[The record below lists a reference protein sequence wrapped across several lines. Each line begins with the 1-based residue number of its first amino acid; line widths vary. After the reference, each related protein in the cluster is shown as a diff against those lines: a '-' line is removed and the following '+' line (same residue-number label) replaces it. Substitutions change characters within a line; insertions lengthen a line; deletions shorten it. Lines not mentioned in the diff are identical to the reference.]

1 LKPQYDQI
9 QLDLQARSN
18 QVPLTNY
25 LPQISDAKGQLW
37 YLFTESGVNQ
47 NFYNYAVPD
56 GPIPRDRFIE
66 FVNRVN
72 TGAKRGVDLLA
83 LIPGV

>member
-1 LKPQYDQI
+1 M
-9 QLDLQARSN
+9 
-18 QVPLTNY
+18 
-25 LPQISDAKGQLW
+25 
-37 YLFTESGVNQ
+37 NQ